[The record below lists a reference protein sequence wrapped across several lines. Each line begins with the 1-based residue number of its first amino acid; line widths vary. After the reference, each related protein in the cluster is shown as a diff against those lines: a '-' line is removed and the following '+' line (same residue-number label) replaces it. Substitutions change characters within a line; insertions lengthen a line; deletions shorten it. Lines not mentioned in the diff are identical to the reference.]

1 MWLLI
6 GVAVAVVVAWF
17 ALRPGGGEE
26 IAVDLIEQFATAK
39 DKRPNA
45 ETFSVVDATLGG
57 ETKRAIL
64 VKDPSRLVYSVTVP
78 DNGELRLSIGLLE
91 EAWTVNGDGV
101 LFRVLVGAGG
111 PPEEV
116 LNLVVNPFSNPTDRG
131 WQPLSIDLSEYTGET
146 VDLFFNT
153 NASAPS
159 RPPQDNRNGDLAVWG
174 DPRVITR

>member
-6 GVAVAVVVAWF
+6 GVAVAVAVAWF
-17 ALRPGGGEE
+17 ALRPGGGEN
-26 IAVDLIEQFATAK
+26 IAVDLIEQFPSAK
-39 DKRPNA
+39 DKRPSPA
-45 ETFSVVDATLGG
+45 TFSVVDATLGG
-57 ETKRAIL
+57 EAKRAIL

-78 DNGELRLSIGLLE
+78 DNGELRLSLGLLE

-116 LNLVVNPFSNPTDRG
+116 LNLVVNPYSNPTDRG
-131 WQPLSIDLSEYTGET
+131 WQPLTIDLSEYTGET

-174 DPRVITR
+174 APRVTTR